1 MCFVPLFFC
10 AVATAAH
17 ALRGLVDACGTP
29 PVAGQRPQGP
39 QLSVQLRLVHAA
51 LRLAVVP
58 YI

>member
-10 AVATAAH
+10 VVATAAH
-17 ALRGLVDACGTP
+17 ALCGLVDVCGTP
-29 PVAGQRPQGP
+29 RVAGQHPQGSR
-39 QLSVQLRLVHAA
+39 LSVQLSVHAA